1 MIPILDK
8 YKLESKIW
16 ISENPNYPPH
26 MSLRKSLI
34 SKCRWFNF
42 LLKVASALFKIM
54 IYHFIWILLVES
66 RGLIGYTLKK
76 IILICLFELRNRKW
90 TRSTSSSDVISTRT
104 AAMMPERVPRCV
116 QNLGEPS
123 LPETDITLILHFP
136 KNTLTFVL

>member
-1 MIPILDK
+1 MIPVLDK

-16 ISENPNYPPH
+16 IPENPNYPPN

-76 IILICLFELRNRKW
+76 TILICLFELRNRK
-90 TRSTSSSDVISTRT
+90 
-104 AAMMPERVPRCV
+104 
-116 QNLGEPS
+116 
-123 LPETDITLILHFP
+123 
-136 KNTLTFVL
+136 